1 MKSKVRRH
9 VFEVR
14 RHEIQCVYSIPHCLF
29 PKGGL
34 YITSPAPPQS
44 HSNFVVFLQVPA
56 GHQTKRLPDCSHWT
70 DWPSGLSHPS
80 IACCVVSQ
88 ILLLL
93 TVRPDLSPGHRNV
106 DPPRHRPVVDCYFFF
121 FPEYE
126 LVQMLVD
133 MHFEQVYEGYP
144 DVSLRGFWTSL
155 RSVSLRRLVYVLFGV
170 SLWTFYVLVY
180 MDFGHVYGS

>member
-9 VFEVR
+9 VSEVR

-29 PKGGL
+29 PKGGFI
-34 YITSPAPPQS
+34 YHFPGSTSIS
-44 HSNFVVFLQVPA
+44 LDFCCISA
-56 GHQTKRLPDCSHWT
+56 GTRRTPDEEATGMLSL
-70 DWPSGLSHPS
+70 DW
-80 IACCVVSQ
+80 
-88 ILLLL
+88 L
-93 TVRPDLSPGHRNV
+93 TVWAVSSLNCLLRCITDPSVDSQTRSQSRPPEC
-106 DPPRHRPVVDCYFFF
+106 RPSQTSAVVVDCYFFF